1 MQRFSTPV
9 DGAMVRSRPGER
21 EVRYPQP
28 RDRTMNHPLKE
39 DKHG

>member
-1 MQRFSTPV
+1 MQRFSTPM
-9 DGAMVRSRPGER
+9 DGVIAHPKPGER
-21 EVRYPQP
+21 EVRYREP